1 MTSAKNQAGS
11 NPEDQ
16 GVPLLELGRPHAEL
30 KEQIAAALGRVWES
44 GWFVLGPEVEQLE
57 QNVAAYCGVKHA
69 IGCASGSDALLLSL
83 MAYEVGPGDEVIL
96 PSFTFFATAS
106 AVTRLGARPVFADIE
121 PETFNLDPAAV
132 ERLVGPP
139 TKAIVPVHLFGQCAQ
154 MDAICRIARAAGV
167 PVIEDAAQAIGAEL
181 AGRRAGSIGEVG
193 CFSFYPT
200 KNLGGAGDGGMLTTD
215 RDDLADR
222 LRLLRVHGMRPRY
235 HHKVVGINSRL
246 DAFQAAVLNVKFPK
260 LDRWTAQ
267 RQANAQRYSELFVSA
282 GLDRLLG
289 LPQTAPQRWHVWNQ
303 YVVRV
308 PGRRRDALRQF
319 LAEARIGSEIYYAM
333 GLRQQECF
341 G

>member
-57 QNVAAYCGVKHA
+57 QNLAAYCGVKHA

-132 ERLVGPP
+132 ERLVG
-139 TKAIVPVHLFGQCAQ
+139 
-154 MDAICRIARAAGV
+154 
-167 PVIEDAAQAIGAEL
+167 
-181 AGRRAGSIGEVG
+181 
-193 CFSFYPT
+193 
-200 KNLGGAGDGGMLTTD
+200 
-215 RDDLADR
+215 
-222 LRLLRVHGMRPRY
+222 
-235 HHKVVGINSRL
+235 
-246 DAFQAAVLNVKFPK
+246 
-260 LDRWTAQ
+260 
-267 RQANAQRYSELFVSA
+267 SA
-282 GLDRLLG
+282 
-289 LPQTAPQRWHVWNQ
+289 T
-303 YVVRV
+303 
-308 PGRRRDALRQF
+308 
-319 LAEARIGSEIYYAM
+319 
-333 GLRQQECF
+333 
-341 G
+341 